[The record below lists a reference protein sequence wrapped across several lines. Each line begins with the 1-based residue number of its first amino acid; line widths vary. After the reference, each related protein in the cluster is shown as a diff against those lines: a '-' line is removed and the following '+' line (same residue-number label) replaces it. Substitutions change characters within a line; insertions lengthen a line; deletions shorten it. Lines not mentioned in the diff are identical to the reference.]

1 MLEDTTPENQAM
13 GPSNAHWTTRP
24 NIDAVPTGAKTTTE
38 ERTTEEGKKE
48 MVAEDR
54 KVRSST
60 TATTV
65 SSESKQTGIS
75 SNVHTSS
82 CFPEE
87 ETDPTSSPS
96 EMLDEPDRKCTES
109 PIDSDRAVYGSNSVH
124 SESSES
130 STEGNGS
137 KRNTTAAVDLD
148 KVEAMGGQFDDLCIG
163 REAASF
169 HNPVNDIEARFIN
182 DKVKKANTTME
193 DIDLRPE
200 VHFRDPGSSF
210 QVSARPKEPSTLAVD
225 AEGDTAYS
233 RKVLVHFAPDSLLD
247 FDLEEGYN
255 IEGSRRRYPSCCIIL

>member
-24 NIDAVPTGAKTTTE
+24 NIDAVPTGDKTTTE
-38 ERTTEEGKKE
+38 EWTTEEGKKE
-48 MVAEDR
+48 LVAEDR

-60 TATTV
+60 TATMV

-137 KRNTTAAVDLD
+137 KKNTTAAVDLD

-169 HNPVNDIEARFIN
+169 HNPVNDMEARFIN
-182 DKVKKANTTME
+182 DKVQKANSELSKFVVLLLITDESCSYHGGHRPSSWGIFPRSRVLIPSICTTQ
-193 DIDLRPE
+193 RA
-200 VHFRDPGSSF
+200 F
-210 QVSARPKEPSTLAVD
+210 QT
-225 AEGDTAYS
+225 
-233 RKVLVHFAPDSLLD
+233 
-247 FDLEEGYN
+247 
-255 IEGSRRRYPSCCIIL
+255 CC